1 MKSVELNISKKNNTE
16 KGEWKPSEIFSKLNF
31 TGQEKEKGRK
41 ENGSELPYFIS
52 ISISTSI
59 SISISIFKSSI
70 FQFSIFNLCLQN

>member
-52 ISISTSI
+52 IST